1 MKFNER
7 EERDLA
13 PNPLAAYLDAER
25 RSSNNRSRFSVELK
39 QRASKLFELATQAY
53 PKCRLYQN
61 YREKFIAV
69 KVENAQ
75 QPNDQALTMLYDFC
89 ERHNV
94 YAVKLGT
101 NLVYRVYNN

>member
-7 EERDLA
+7 EERDVA

-25 RSSNNRSRFSVELK
+25 KSSNNRSRFSVELK
-39 QRASKLFELATQAY
+39 QRASKLFELATRAY

-61 YREKFIAV
+61 LREKFIAV

-94 YAVKLGT
+94 YAVKLGS
-101 NLVYRVYNN
+101 NLVYRIYKN

>member
-7 EERDLA
+7 EERDVA

-25 RSSNNRSRFSVELK
+25 KSSNNRSRFSVELK

-61 YREKFIAV
+61 FREKFIAI
-69 KVENAQ
+69 KVENAH
-75 QPNDQALTMLYDFC
+75 QPNDRALTMLYDFC

-101 NLVYRVYNN
+101 NLVYRVYKK

>member
-7 EERDLA
+7 EERDVA

-25 RSSNNRSRFSVELK
+25 KSSNNRSRFSVELK
-39 QRASKLFELATQAY
+39 QRAGKLFELATQAY

-61 YREKFIAV
+61 FREKFIAV